1 MLYNSSARTVLYV
14 GMLAIVGN
22 TLRLAL
28 HDVGLA
34 LPPAT
39 FVGALVVGLLAS
51 LARHWLN
58 EPRIALTVPGVIMM
72 VPGLY
77 AFETLVQCDQ
87 GEILAALQ
95 SAILV
100 VFVVGA
106 MAMGL
111 AVARFISQ
119 PEWLRE

>member
-1 MLYNSSARTVLYV
+1 MLYV
-14 GMLAIVGN
+14 GLLAIVGN
-22 TLRLAL
+22 TLRLAR
-28 HDVGLA
+28 HDTRLA

-39 FVGALVVGLLAS
+39 FIGALVMGLLAS
-51 LARHWLN
+51 LARRWLP
-58 EPRIALTVPGVIMM
+58 EPRIALTVPGIIMR

-77 AFETLVQCDQ
+77 AIETLVQCDQ
-87 GEILAALQ
+87 GEILAAPR
-95 SAILV
+95 SAVLV

-111 AVARFISQ
+111 AVAQFLSQ